1 MQPRARPGRW
11 LWHQNRAKGQP
22 SIRGG
27 DGSLKLGAR
36 MECST
41 RGVFVTAQ
49 CSPEGHV
56 PPQAPSMASAPR
68 AEGTSP
74 VLGATLGRERLG
86 SSWGWWCAKSQARG
100 AVTVLSLEH
109 GDFIRGI
116 YPAADSPPH
125 LLSRAML
132 FPRVATLGFQSPG
145 LEDGALPSMEASVEP
160 LDAAKLGTWQRQAVE
175 GNCSFYCIHPYSCGS
190 GILLPGEAIQDIP
203 LTGS

>member
-1 MQPRARPGRW
+1 
-11 LWHQNRAKGQP
+11 
-22 SIRGG
+22 
-27 DGSLKLGAR
+27 

-56 PPQAPSMASAPR
+56 PLQAPSTASAPR

-86 SSWGWWCAKSQARG
+86 SSWGWWCAKSQARE

-116 YPAADSPPH
+116 YPTTDSPH
-125 LLSRAML
+125 ISSAEQCY
-132 FPRVATLGFQSPG
+132 FPG
-145 LEDGALPSMEASVEP
+145 
-160 LDAAKLGTWQRQAVE
+160 
-175 GNCSFYCIHPYSCGS
+175 
-190 GILLPGEAIQDIP
+190 
-203 LTGS
+203 